1 MKKNLI
7 TTLFHFVCFSML
19 IASAQEFRGSEISFT
34 VSNAAGRSQMLS
46 AGIYA
51 GATTGIDPSLSETE
65 LPPMPPA
72 EIFDA
77 RMISTPG
84 KSQLGQG
91 SRRDYRSIA
100 STSAPFT
107 ESYIIS
113 FQGGINT
120 TSVKVAWASPYP
132 SRITKLMI
140 DGNDM
145 TGKTELNSA
154 AGVGQ
159 MSVQITYNFQPLS
172 LAVAPLALA
181 FAASN
186 RGPLPMKTLN
196 VTPQG
201 DPNASWNI
209 TTDVDWLDIFPASGS
224 GSKIIEVTMI
234 NQTLSAG
241 NYSGN
246 LTINALAEPVSVV
259 VPVTLTMTV
268 GVNDNLIS
276 ASSITLSQSIPNPV
290 SLSMKSNATAI
301 IRLELRDG
309 FMRNAS
315 PSLKVFDALGRL
327 VADLSSQLSNERR
340 EQSIH
345 LDVQRFSPGMY
356 TYVLLYGNRAL
367 SRKMLVTQ

>member
-7 TTLFHFVCFSML
+7 LTLIHLVCSSML
-19 IASAQEFRGSEISFT
+19 VATAQEFRGSELSFT
-34 VSNAAGRSQMLS
+34 ISNAAGRSQVLA
-46 AGIYA
+46 AGIYE
-51 GATTGIDPSLSETE
+51 GATSGIDPSLSESE

-107 ESYIIS
+107 ESYVIS
-113 FQGGINT
+113 FQGGMNT
-120 TSVKVAWASPYP
+120 TSVKVAWATPYP
-132 SRITKLMI
+132 PRITKLLI

-145 TGKTELNSA
+145 TGKTDINSS

-159 MSVQITYNFQPLS
+159 ISVQITYNFQPLS
-172 LAVAPLALA
+172 LAVTPSALL

-186 RGPLPMKTLN
+186 RGPLPMKTVS

-209 TTDVDWLDIFPASGS
+209 TADVDWLDIFPASGS

-246 LTINALAEPVSVV
+246 LTINALAEPVRVV

-268 GVNDNLIS
+268 GVQDNLI
-276 ASSITLSQSIPNPV
+276 APSSIMLSQSIPNPI
-290 SLSMKSNATAI
+290 SLSAKSNATAI

-309 FMRNAS
+309 FVRSAS
-315 PSLKVFDALGRL
+315 PTLKVFDALGRL
-327 VADLSSQLSNERR
+327 VTDLSSQLSNEQR
-340 EQSIH
+340 EQAIH
-345 LDVQRFSPGMY
+345 FDVQRFSPGMY
-356 TYVLLYGNRAL
+356 TYVLLYGNRVL